1 MNILIDGQTLES
13 PEIRRGI
20 GVYFK
25 NVLSYMVKHSCV
37 HEWFITVSDE
47 VSMKELELWV
57 AKQFTVIVDPIFRPC
72 TDYSRSKQYTEKL
85 QEIVDEYHIDVYWNP
100 NPLMVNVLFPL
111 QILSCKMYTTVY
123 DLIPAIMPVKEWNQE
138 IRDEYYRRIEIL
150 KNFQI
155 GKICIS
161 ESTKRD
167 LVQYIK
173 SDENTYVTFLAAES
187 KRFYTRRKAGG
198 IHEQPV
204 IVFTGGFDYRK
215 NMDGALKAYAQ
226 AVKMAPKD
234 HPIHQSQLYFVCHAE
249 QKTIDTFYCEAEQLG
264 VKEHIHITG
273 FISDADLK
281 ALYAKCDLFFFPS
294 LYEGFGLPIV
304 EAMLGGAFI
313 LSADNSSLPEVCG
326 PHAIL
331 CNAQDCQ
338 DMAEKLLE
346 ALLYS
351 QKETVEEKW
360 ARQDYA
366 LSFSW
371 EKTASKTLRCF
382 EQQID
387 MPEQKQKLA
396 LVTPWPNQQTGI
408 ANYVYK
414 LIPYWAE
421 GFDVDVFVDNTVV
434 SDVEFLDNPYGN
446 LYMIEKLDDYH
457 KNYDV
462 ILYQIGNSS
471 EFHTGVYQY
480 LLKYPGVA
488 EIHDYVLHPFF
499 YHSFFLKKQYQVY
512 KDALV
517 MGYGEAGRQ
526 QYQVVRDRTSR
537 PDNEKFPM
545 AHSVV
550 QVAEKTIF
558 HNHWSAKQMNRASVN
573 VVPHACFDREQLTEE
588 QHTEFEERLRQKL
601 NLQEDEILISMFGFV
616 NQNKRPE
623 SILAAS
629 KNLMKKGYSIR
640 LVFWGKSNMD
650 HLEALISSYGLAE
663 YTTVTGF
670 IDKTTYEL
678 GLELSDLVVN
688 LRYPSMGESSGTLC
702 EAFKF
707 GKPVIVSDL
716 NQYTEFPDE
725 VCWKIPVEH
734 GEVECLTQMLEY
746 LIENPE
752 VRAALGEN
760 AKAYADYVL
769 APQRIAEEYRRILAK
784 Q

>member
-47 VSMKELELWV
+47 ASMKELEPWV
-57 AKQFTVIVDPIFRPC
+57 AKQFTTIVHPIFQPS
-72 TDYSRSKQYTEKL
+72 TDYVRNQEYT
-85 QEIVDEYHIDVYWNP
+85 DELKKSVLEHKIDVYWNP
-100 NPLMVNVLFPL
+100 NPLMVNVLFPVEVPL
-111 QILSCKMYTTVY
+111 CKMYTTVY
-123 DLIPAIMPVKEWNQE
+123 DLIPAIMPVKEWSKAV
-138 IRDEYYRRIEIL
+138 RDEYLRRIDFL
-150 KNFQI
+150 KNSQV

-161 ESTKRD
+161 EATKQD
-167 LVQYIK
+167 LIQYTK
-173 SDENTYVTFLAAES
+173 SDENICVTFLAAES
-187 KRFYTRRKAGG
+187 KRFYTRRKTGG
-198 IHEQPV
+198 IQDQPI

-226 AVKMAPKD
+226 AIKMAPKD

-326 PHAIL
+326 SHAIL
-331 CNAQDCQ
+331 CNAQDCH

-346 ALLYS
+346 ALLCS

-414 LIPYWAE
+414 LMPYWAE

-499 YHSFFLKKQYQVY
+499 YHSFFLKKQYQIY

-526 QYQVVRDRTSR
+526 QYQVVRDRISH

-550 QVAEKTIF
+550 QVAKKTIF
-558 HNHWSAKQMNRASVN
+558 HNHWSARQLNRAAPVY
-573 VVPHACFDREQLTEE
+573 VVPLACFDCEQSTEE
-588 QHTEFEERLRQKL
+588 QHTEFEAKLRQRL

-623 SILAAS
+623 SILAAA
-629 KNLMKKGYSIR
+629 KNLIKKGYPIR
-640 LVFWGKSNMD
+640 LVFWGKSNME
-650 HLEALISSYGLAE
+650 HIEELISSYGLTK

-678 GLELSDLVVN
+678 GLELSDMVVN

-702 EAFKF
+702 ETFKF

-746 LIENPE
+746 LIENPV

-769 APQRIAEEYRRILAK
+769 APQRIAEEYRRILIE
-784 Q
+784 